1 MLQKANPLAIGMFG
15 LGAVGLAIL
24 SLLFFGTTRWLKET
38 ERIVVFFDESVN
50 GLDLGAPVKF
60 NGVPIGQVVG
70 IHLSL
75 DADESQAE
83 IPVIL
88 SVEEQRLREVL
99 GVAKDQ
105 DFKKICEK
113 AVNRGLR
120 ARLQYQ
126 SFVTGLLFVDIG
138 YYPLAKTPKTVTT
151 QNFDYPVIPAQA
163 SGLGEVWKTASATF
177 SRISQVNF
185 VGISEEVHKFLIT
198 LNQSIESIR
207 FKELDDK
214 LLSVLNDLDQLLNSA
229 ETQEILAAI
238 KSTFTQI
245 SAAVEPMSQDWHE
258 TLNEAHSAF
267 QKLQTTLAQFDTMTD
282 PNRPFRYELEA
293 AIHSF
298 KEAAEAIKIL
308 AETLEQNPASL
319 LVGKP

>member
-1 MLQKANPLAIGMFG
+1 MLNKANPLVIGMFG
-15 LGAVGLAIL
+15 IGAVGLAIL

-38 ERIVVFFDESVN
+38 ERIVVFFEESVN

-99 GVAKDQ
+99 GVSKDQ
-105 DFKKICEK
+105 DFKNICEK
-113 AVNRGLR
+113 AVSRGLR

-138 YYPLAKTPKTVTT
+138 YYPLAQAPKSIAA
-151 QNFDYPVIPAQA
+151 NDFDYPVLPALA

-177 SRISQVNF
+177 SRISQVDF
-185 VGISEEVHKFLIT
+185 VGISQEMHKFLKT
-198 LNQSIESIR
+198 LNRSIETIR
-207 FKELDDK
+207 FQELDDK
-214 LLSVLNDLDQLLNSA
+214 LMRVLDDLDLLLNGA
-229 ETQEILAAI
+229 ETHETLAAI
-238 KSTFTQI
+238 KSTFTQM
-245 SAAVEPMSQDWHE
+245 SAAIEPMSQDWHA
-258 TLNEAHSAF
+258 TLDEAHSAF
-267 QKLQTTLAQFDTMTD
+267 QKLQSTLEQFDEMTD
-282 PNRPFRYELEA
+282 PNRPFRYELEG
-293 AIHSF
+293 AIQSF
-298 KEAAEAIKIL
+298 KEAVEAIKLL